1 MVRVIQGEGA
11 PIPALKMEERG
22 HDSRTTRSLQKLT
35 RHRSPPTASRKEC
48 NHLDFSSMRPIVL
61 FQVTKLWYFVTAIRE
76 LIQLLSLF
84 MVRSIHLGPV
94 LSLSNWPLS
103 L

>member
-11 PIPALKMEERG
+11 PIPALKMEERD

-48 NHLDFSSMRPIVL
+48 NHLDFSSMRPIL
-61 FQVTKLWYFVTAIRE
+61 CCFKSLNCGILLQ
-76 LIQLLSLF
+76 QLE
-84 MVRSIHLGPV
+84 
-94 LSLSNWPLS
+94 N
-103 L
+103 